1 MEDSKNLELFNSRR
15 KVLLDNLLGNL
26 KKYLW
31 EDDNVTE
38 IQINSDSKIWIDTFQ
53 GEKDTGEIFEA
64 EKSKQLINFIAS
76 EIGTSIGYGKR
87 IVSGNIPFTLERFEG
102 LLPPVVK
109 PNPVITIRK
118 KPTKI
123 FTLDNYVE
131 VGSLTITQKETIKK
145 AIREYKNIL
154 VIGSTGSGKTTFC
167 NAIIKEIEDMG
178 DRLIF
183 IEETP
188 ELMSTNPNSV
198 FLESVE
204 GITMTQLFTSTMRL
218 SPKRIIIGEVRG
230 AEAIDLLTAWNS
242 GHSGGVCTIHSS
254 SVIGG
259 LTQLERYIRRSSAD
273 SQSETIGIT
282 VNIGIVIE
290 KFQGKRRIKE
300 IKEIKGYKNGEY
312 ILEDIN

>member
-1 MEDSKNLELFNSRR
+1 MEDSKNLELFNSR
-15 KVLLDNLLGNL
+15 KKILLDNLLGNL

-198 FLESVE
+198 FLESIE

>member
-1 MEDSKNLELFNSRR
+1 MEDSKNLELFNSR
-15 KVLLDNLLGNL
+15 KKILLDNLLGNL

>member
-1 MEDSKNLELFNSRR
+1 MEDSKNLELFNSR
-15 KVLLDNLLGNL
+15 KKILLDNLLGNL

-118 KPTKI
+118 KTTKI

>member
-1 MEDSKNLELFNSRR
+1 MEDSKNLELFNSRK
-15 KVLLDNLLGNL
+15 KVLLDNLLGVL

-53 GEKDTGEIFEA
+53 GEKDTGEKFEA

-131 VGSLTITQKETIKK
+131 VGSLTITQKETIKR

-300 IKEIKGYKNGEY
+300 IKEIRGYKNGEY

>member
-15 KVLLDNLLGNL
+15 KVLLDNLLGVL

-102 LLPPVVK
+102 LLPPLVK

-259 LTQLERYIRRSSAD
+259 LTQLERYIRISSVD